1 MGTAPVIEV
10 EPSSA
15 EFAQVLRLYR
25 QAKSSLGFLPDG
37 GFTERA
43 ARGSLL
49 AALHDGR
56 VAGYALFDLPGDRV
70 KLRHL
75 CVDSRQRG
83 RGVARQLVDEL
94 IRRHDDRRS
103 IELACRRDY
112 GLDGMWKALGFH
124 PVHNRPGRSRAGH
137 LLTVWQIDFGH
148 PTLFSAAPL
157 VGDLA
162 CLDQMVLEDLV
173 EQPTHS
179 PSRYLREDW
188 VDELVEFCVTDEIYN
203 ESNATV
209 TDMLRQQLLAAAS
222 RYRNLSRK
230 GAPWEQHLSGVAACA
245 PRAGDSDHRHLA
257 RAIEGGAVFFV
268 TRDEKVI
275 AGADAIGGAFGLTV
289 VSPEGLLDR
298 LDRQRSQDRYE
309 PVVLQG
315 TDMTDERLAA
325 TDQEAFVAV
334 LLNHGEGERAH
345 TLRATLRSAFVD
357 GERSEVRVIRD
368 ASGDILAGVVRSSGD
383 DGLTV
388 KALRVGRV
396 NRLTDAIAR
405 QLVFGQRATA
415 ADRRLSR
422 VIVSDAAP
430 SPAVL
435 RSFEAEGFA
444 PAGGTCWSC
453 TVRHGMHQASEVLG
467 DAADA
472 VSASAFERL
481 NWPAKVV
488 GAGIA
493 TFMLSIEPSYAEQ
506 LFDANLA
513 GATLFSRDRALG
525 LSREHVYY
533 RPPGTN
539 RSLAGPARVIWYVKG
554 GKAGHPVGHV
564 RAVSHLVEV
573 LCDRPRTLYRRFA
586 RLGVWD
592 QTQVAQ
598 AAERTGQAMALRLT
612 DTELLDRPLDL
623 PRLRS
628 IYKEAGEIFHAP
640 QAPIR
645 VHEHT
650 FCLLYQESSRYA

>member
-1 MGTAPVIEV
+1 MYAVSVIEV

-15 EFAQVLRLYR
+15 EFGQVLRLYR
-25 QAKSSLGFLPDG
+25 QAKGNLGFLPDG
-37 GFTERA
+37 GFRERA

-49 AALHDGR
+49 AALHQGR
-56 VAGYALFDLPGDRV
+56 VAGYALYDLPGDSV

-75 CVDSRQRG
+75 CVDSRWRG
-83 RGVARQLVDEL
+83 HGVARQLVDEL

-112 GLDGMWKALGFH
+112 GLDGMWNTLGFH

-148 PTLFSAAPL
+148 PTLFSVAPV

-173 EQPTHS
+173 EQPASS
-179 PSRYLREDW
+179 PSRYLLEDW

-203 ESNATV
+203 ESNATA
-209 TDMLRQQLLAAAS
+209 TDVLRQRLLAAAS

-230 GAPWEQHLSGVAACA
+230 GAAWEQHLSGVAACA
-245 PRAGDSDHRHLA
+245 PRAGGSDHRHLA

-275 AGADAIGGAFGLTV
+275 DGADAIGGAFGMTV
-289 VSPEGLLDR
+289 VSPDGLLDQ

-315 TDMTDERLAA
+315 TDLTDERLPA
-325 TDQEAFVAV
+325 TEQEAFVTA

-345 TLRATLRSAFVD
+345 TLRSTLRSAFAD

-368 ASGDILAGVVRSSGD
+368 ASGDVLAGVVRSSRD
-383 DGLTV
+383 DELTV

-396 NRLTDAIAR
+396 NRLTEAIAR

-415 ADRRLSR
+415 ADRRLPR
-422 VIVSDAAP
+422 VIISDPVP
-430 SPAVL
+430 SRAVL
-435 RSFEAEGFA
+435 RSLEAEGFA
-444 PAGGTCWSC
+444 PAGTGWNCP
-453 TVRHGMHQASEVLG
+453 VGHGIHEASEVLG
-467 DAADA
+467 DEADP

-493 TFMLSIEPSYAEQ
+493 TFMISIEPSYAEQ

-539 RSLAGPARVIWYVKG
+539 RSLAGPARVVWYVKG

-573 LCDRPRTLYRRFA
+573 LRDRPRTLYRRFA

-592 QTQVAQ
+592 QTQVEQ

-612 DTELLDRPLDL
+612 DTELLDRPIDL

-628 IYKEAGEIFHAP
+628 IYAEAGESFHAP
-640 QAPIR
+640 QAPVR
-645 VHEHT
+645 MHEHT
-650 FCLLYQESSRYA
+650 FCLLYRQSSRYV

>member
-1 MGTAPVIEV
+1 MDTVSVIEV
-10 EPSSA
+10 EPSSS
-15 EFAQVLRLYR
+15 EFDQVLRLYR
-25 QAKSSLGFLPDG
+25 QAKSNLGFLPDG
-37 GFTERA
+37 GFRERA

-49 AALHDGR
+49 AAVRDSK
-56 VAGYALFDLPGDRV
+56 VAGYALYDLPGDCI

-75 CVDSRQRG
+75 CVDSTLRG
-83 RGVARQLVDEL
+83 HGVARQLVDEL

-112 GLDGMWKALGFH
+112 GLEGMWESLGFH

-148 PTLFSAAPL
+148 PTLFSVAPV

-162 CLDQMVLEDLV
+162 CLDQMVLEDLA
-173 EQPTHS
+173 EQATLS
-179 PSRYLREDW
+179 PSRYLLEDW

-203 ESNATV
+203 ESNATR
-209 TDMLRQQLLAAAS
+209 TDVLRQQLLAAAS
-222 RYRNLSRK
+222 HYRNLSRK
-230 GAPWEQHLSGVAACA
+230 GAPWEQHLSGVAACT

-275 AGADAIGGAFGLTV
+275 DGADAIAGAFGIAV
-289 VSPEGLLDR
+289 VSPDRLLDQ

-315 TDMTDERLAA
+315 TDLTDERLSA
-325 TDQEAFVAV
+325 TAQEAFVAA

-345 TLRATLRSAFVD
+345 ALRATLRSAFVD
-357 GERSEVRVIRD
+357 GQRSEVRVIRD
-368 ASGDILAGVVRSSGD
+368 ARGSVLAGVVRSSSD
-383 DGLTV
+383 DELTV

-396 NRLTDAIAR
+396 SRLTDAIAR

-422 VIVSDAAP
+422 VIVSDPVP

-435 RSFEAEGFA
+435 RSLEAEGFA
-444 PAGGTCWSC
+444 PAATGWSC
-453 TVRHGMHQASEVLG
+453 AVGHGIQEASEVLG
-467 DAADA
+467 DDADP
-472 VSASAFERL
+472 VSAAVFERL

-488 GAGIA
+488 GAGIP
-493 TFMLSIEPSYAEQ
+493 TFMISIEPSYAEQ
-506 LFDANLA
+506 LFDTNLA

-539 RSLAGPARVIWYVKG
+539 RSLAGPARVVWYVKG
-554 GKAGHPVGHV
+554 GKVGHPVGHV

-592 QTQVAQ
+592 QTQVEQ
-598 AAERTGQAMALRLT
+598 AAERSGVAMALRLT

-623 PRLRS
+623 TRLRT
-628 IYKEAGEIFHAP
+628 IYEESGESFHAP
-640 QAPIR
+640 QAPVR
-645 VHEHT
+645 LHEHM
-650 FCLLYQESSRYA
+650 FCLLYRQSSRYA